1 MATKKKTF
9 ESSLSR
15 LEEIVQQLETGE
27 IPLEESLKVFEE
39 GEQLIKFCL
48 DKLNSA
54 ENKVKKLEKS
64 DDGNFQLDL
73 LD

>member
-1 MATKKKTF
+1 MTF

-27 IPLEESLKVFEE
+27 IPLEDSIKVFEE

-48 DKLNSA
+48 DKLNTA
-54 ENKVKKLEKS
+54 EKKVKKLEKG
-64 DDGNFQLDL
+64 DDGAYQLDL